1 MLSDPAWRTPKLA
14 PGERARLAEVLLL
27 SLGDLSVEENERLW
41 AEEAQRRHNDL
52 IAGTASERASGDVF
66 HDIRKRP

>member
-1 MLSDPAWRTPKLA
+1 
-14 PGERARLAEVLLL
+14 LAEVLLL